1 MTTSQAKHASNL
13 PRKIRLAIVF
23 SVHALGWVKLL
34 LLCLLL
40 AVSAA
45 WWYGVPYMQKQ
56 IYRMEEQQAD
66 LQIKR
71 QQLNVLKQTPVLDD
85 NLQRL
90 NAFYELLGEKK
101 HVEQQVKTIL
111 YLANEAGVSL
121 KAGEYQLAEN
131 SAGKF
136 FTYKV
141 QLPVK
146 GSYLQIR
153 KFAEQVLLTIPF
165 ASLDETSFK
174 RETIN
179 GPVIESKMVF
189 TLYVGATATL
199 PGRGFE

>member
-1 MTTSQAKHASNL
+1 MTTSLQHAPGS
-13 PRKIRLAIVF
+13 PRQIRLAIALL
-23 SVHALGWVKLL
+23 SHRLGWFTLL
-34 LLCLLL
+34 LFSLLL
-40 AVSAA
+40 AASAA
-45 WWYGVPYMQKQ
+45 WWCGVPYVQKQ
-56 IYRMEEQQAD
+56 IYGMEEQQAD
-66 LQIKR
+66 LQAR
-71 QQLNVLKQTPVLDD
+71 HQQLNVAKQIPAPDD

-90 NAFYELLGEKK
+90 DAFYELLGEKK

-165 ASLDETSFK
+165 ASLDEISFK
-174 RETIN
+174 REVIN
-179 GPVIESKMVF
+179 GTTIESKMIF
-189 TLYVGATATL
+189 TIYVSATIAA
-199 PGRGFE
+199 PDRGFE